1 MNLPQ
6 RLPPEARPRE
16 RLLVHGVQALTSSE
30 LLAIVLRTGAPG
42 CDAIAL
48 GHQLIQQFNGLRGL
62 LSASPAD
69 LMAAH
74 GLGAAK
80 ACELLAVSELG
91 RRSLR
96 EDLAGRKSL
105 REPQLVKEFCVSE
118 LALLQVE
125 HCIALYLNNQMQLLA
140 TERVSQGT
148 LAETSIYPR
157 EIVKAALRHHAAA
170 VILAHNHPSGEPTPS
185 ADDLSITR
193 RLKNALTLIDVTLID
208 HIIIGATSAVSL
220 RERGDL

>member
-1 MNLPQ
+1 MNLP
-6 RLPPEARPRE
+6 RTLPPEERPRE
-16 RLLVHGVQALTSSE
+16 RLLAHGVESLTSAE
-30 LLAIVLRTGAPG
+30 LLAIVLRTGVAG
-42 CDAIAL
+42 CNAVAL
-48 GHQLIQQFNGLRGL
+48 GHQLIRQFNGLRGL
-62 LSASPAD
+62 LSASPAH
-69 LMAAH
+69 LMAVR

-80 ACELLAVSELG
+80 VCELLAVSELS

-96 EDLAGRKSL
+96 EDLTTRQNL
-105 REPQLVKEFCVSE
+105 RQPHVVKEFCVSE

-148 LAETSIYPR
+148 LTETSIYPR
-157 EIVKAALRHHAAA
+157 EIVKAALHHHAAA
-170 VILAHNHPSGEPTPS
+170 VILAHNHPSGDTTPS

-193 RLKNALTLIDVTLID
+193 RLKDALTLIDVVLVD

-220 RERGDL
+220 LERGDL